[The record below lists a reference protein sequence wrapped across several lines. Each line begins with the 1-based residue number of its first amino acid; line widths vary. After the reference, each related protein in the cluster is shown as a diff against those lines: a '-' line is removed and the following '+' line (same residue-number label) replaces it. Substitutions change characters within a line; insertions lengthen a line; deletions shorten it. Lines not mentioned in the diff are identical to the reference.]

1 MKIIDNYRK
10 LPIGKYNEIV
20 KLCET
25 EMDEVDRKVRIV
37 GILTGL
43 TDDEVLALPL
53 TDFTECCAKAKFIDL
68 PCPETLIPSVS
79 KSYPVGGFNL
89 VPVTDM
95 RKVTTAQYI
104 DFLAFS
110 KDNSYFDDRNDI
122 RFSKLVYNVDQTTPV
137 SLKYYERSN
146 PTVSAENKLIPIMR
160 ISELYFIMAEYL
172 ASQGDM
178 AGAADCINEVR
189 LARSCTNMI
198 PADLTEADF
207 NNALDM
213 EIKRENIAEGQ
224 YFFYCKKIDAAT
236 INNNGVFVNMSGKY
250 TMNIPDSETSLN

>member
-43 TDDEVLALPL
+43 TDEEVLALPL

-104 DFLAFS
+104 DFLSFS
-110 KDNSYFDDRNDI
+110 KDKEHNIVEMLSCFLVPKGMDYNEGYDILDVHNAIKEEMSVAEVLAVLAFFFGSWTRSLHSTLSY
-122 RFSKLVYNVDQTTPV
+122 S
-137 SLKYYERSN
+137 ER
-146 PTVSAENKLIPIMR
+146 
-160 ISELYFIMAEYL
+160 MARRVKDKEKR
-172 ASQGDM
+172 QM
-178 AGAADCINEVR
+178 
-189 LARSCTNMI
+189 M
-198 PADLTEADF
+198 
-207 NNALDM
+207 M
-213 EIKRENIAEGQ
+213 ERIAELRS
-224 YFFYCKKIDAAT
+224 T
-236 INNNGVFVNMSGKY
+236 ISGGGS
-250 TMNIPDSETSLN
+250 PR

>member
-43 TDDEVLALPL
+43 TEDEVLALPL

-104 DFLAFS
+104 DFITFS
-110 KDNSYFDDRNDI
+110 KDKEHNIVEMLSCFLVPKGMDYNEGYDILDVHNAIKEEMSVAEVLAVLAFFFGSWTRSLHSTLSY
-122 RFSKLVYNVDQTTPV
+122 S
-137 SLKYYERSN
+137 ER
-146 PTVSAENKLIPIMR
+146 
-160 ISELYFIMAEYL
+160 MARRVKDKEKR
-172 ASQGDM
+172 QM
-178 AGAADCINEVR
+178 
-189 LARSCTNMI
+189 M
-198 PADLTEADF
+198 
-207 NNALDM
+207 M
-213 EIKRENIAEGQ
+213 ERIAELRS
-224 YFFYCKKIDAAT
+224 T
-236 INNNGVFVNMSGKY
+236 ISGGGS
-250 TMNIPDSETSLN
+250 PQ

>member
-25 EMDEVDRKVRIV
+25 EMDEVDRKVKIV

-43 TDDEVLALPL
+43 TDDEVLALPI

-110 KDNSYFDDRNDI
+110 KDKEHNIVEMLSCFLVPKGMDYNEGYDILDVHNAIKEEMSVAEVLALLAFFFGSWTHSINSTL
-122 RFSKLVYNVDQTTPV
+122 S
-137 SLKYYERSN
+137 SSER
-146 PTVSAENKLIPIMR
+146 
-160 ISELYFIMAEYL
+160 MARRVKDKGKR
-172 ASQGDM
+172 QM
-178 AGAADCINEVR
+178 
-189 LARSCTNMI
+189 M
-198 PADLTEADF
+198 
-207 NNALDM
+207 M
-213 EIKRENIAEGQ
+213 ERIAELRS
-224 YFFYCKKIDAAT
+224 T
-236 INNNGVFVNMSGKY
+236 ISGGGS
-250 TMNIPDSETSLN
+250 PR

>member
-25 EMDEVDRKVRIV
+25 EMDEVDRKVSIV
-37 GILTGL
+37 AILTGL
-43 TDDEVLALPL
+43 TEDEVLALPI

-104 DFLAFS
+104 DFITFS
-110 KDNSYFDDRNDI
+110 KDKEHNIVEMLSCFLVPKGMDYNEGYDILDVHNAIKEEMSVAEVLALLAFFFGSWTRSINSTLSY
-122 RFSKLVYNVDQTTPV
+122 S
-137 SLKYYERSN
+137 ER
-146 PTVSAENKLIPIMR
+146 
-160 ISELYFIMAEYL
+160 MARRVKDKEKR
-172 ASQGDM
+172 QM
-178 AGAADCINEVR
+178 
-189 LARSCTNMI
+189 M
-198 PADLTEADF
+198 
-207 NNALDM
+207 M
-213 EIKRENIAEGQ
+213 ERIAELRS
-224 YFFYCKKIDAAT
+224 T
-236 INNNGVFVNMSGKY
+236 ISGGGS
-250 TMNIPDSETSLN
+250 PR

>member
-25 EMDEVDRKVRIV
+25 EMDEVDRKVSIV
-37 GILTGL
+37 AILTGL
-43 TDDEVLALPL
+43 TEDEVLALPI

-104 DFLAFS
+104 DFITFS
-110 KDNSYFDDRNDI
+110 KDKEHNIVEMLSCFLVPKGMDYNEGYDILDVHNAIKEEMSVAEVLAVLAFFFGSWTRSLHSTLSYSERTA
-122 RFSKLVYNVDQTTPV
+122 RR
-137 SLKYYERSN
+137 LKDKEKRKMIMER
-146 PTVSAENKLIPIMR
+146 
-160 ISELYFIMAEYL
+160 
-172 ASQGDM
+172 
-178 AGAADCINEVR
+178 
-189 LARSCTNMI
+189 
-198 PADLTEADF
+198 
-207 NNALDM
+207 
-213 EIKRENIAEGQ
+213 IAELRS
-224 YFFYCKKIDAAT
+224 T
-236 INNNGVFVNMSGKY
+236 ISGGGS
-250 TMNIPDSETSLN
+250 PR

>member
-25 EMDEVDRKVRIV
+25 EMDEVDRKVKIV

-104 DFLAFS
+104 DFLSFS
-110 KDNSYFDDRNDI
+110 KDKEHNIVEMLSCFLVPKGMDYNEGYDI
-122 RFSKLVYNVDQTTPV
+122 LDVHNAIKEEMSVAEVLAVLAFFFGSWTRSIHSTL
-137 SLKYYERSN
+137 SSSERMARR
-146 PTVSAENKLIPIMR
+146 VKDKEKRQMIMER
-160 ISELYFIMAEYL
+160 
-172 ASQGDM
+172 
-178 AGAADCINEVR
+178 
-189 LARSCTNMI
+189 
-198 PADLTEADF
+198 
-207 NNALDM
+207 
-213 EIKRENIAEGQ
+213 IAELRS
-224 YFFYCKKIDAAT
+224 T
-236 INNNGVFVNMSGKY
+236 ISGVGS
-250 TMNIPDSETSLN
+250 PR

>member
-25 EMDEVDRKVRIV
+25 EMDEVDRKVKIV

-43 TDDEVLALPL
+43 TDDEVLALPI

-110 KDNSYFDDRNDI
+110 KDKEHNIVEMLSCFLVPKGMDYNEGYDILDVHNAIKEEMSVAEVLALLAFFFGSWTRSINSTL
-122 RFSKLVYNVDQTTPV
+122 S
-137 SLKYYERSN
+137 SSERMARR
-146 PTVSAENKLIPIMR
+146 VKDKGKRQMMMER
-160 ISELYFIMAEYL
+160 IEEL
-172 ASQGDM
+172 
-178 AGAADCINEVR
+178 
-189 LARSCTNMI
+189 RS
-198 PADLTEADF
+198 
-207 NNALDM
+207 
-213 EIKRENIAEGQ
+213 
-224 YFFYCKKIDAAT
+224 T
-236 INNNGVFVNMSGKY
+236 ISGVGS
-250 TMNIPDSETSLN
+250 PR

>member
-25 EMDEVDRKVRIV
+25 EMDEVDRKVSIV
-37 GILTGL
+37 AILTGL
-43 TDDEVLALPL
+43 TEDEVLALPL

-104 DFLAFS
+104 DFITFS
-110 KDNSYFDDRNDI
+110 KDKEHNIVEMLSCFLVPKGMDYNEGYDILDVHKAIKEEMSVAEVLALLAFFFGSWTRSINSTL
-122 RFSKLVYNVDQTTPV
+122 S
-137 SLKYYERSN
+137 SSER
-146 PTVSAENKLIPIMR
+146 
-160 ISELYFIMAEYL
+160 MARRVKDKGKR
-172 ASQGDM
+172 QM
-178 AGAADCINEVR
+178 
-189 LARSCTNMI
+189 M
-198 PADLTEADF
+198 
-207 NNALDM
+207 M
-213 EIKRENIAEGQ
+213 ERIAELRS
-224 YFFYCKKIDAAT
+224 T
-236 INNNGVFVNMSGKY
+236 ISGVGS
-250 TMNIPDSETSLN
+250 PR

>member
-25 EMDEVDRKVRIV
+25 EMDEVDRKVKIV

-104 DFLAFS
+104 DFITFS
-110 KDNSYFDDRNDI
+110 KDKEHNIVEMLSCFLVPKGMDYNEGYDILDVHNAIKEEMSVAEVLALLAFFFGSWTRSINSTL
-122 RFSKLVYNVDQTTPV
+122 S
-137 SLKYYERSN
+137 SSER
-146 PTVSAENKLIPIMR
+146 
-160 ISELYFIMAEYL
+160 MARRVKDKEKR
-172 ASQGDM
+172 QM
-178 AGAADCINEVR
+178 
-189 LARSCTNMI
+189 M
-198 PADLTEADF
+198 
-207 NNALDM
+207 M
-213 EIKRENIAEGQ
+213 ERIAELRS
-224 YFFYCKKIDAAT
+224 T
-236 INNNGVFVNMSGKY
+236 ISGGGS
-250 TMNIPDSETSLN
+250 PR

>member
-25 EMDEVDRKVRIV
+25 EMDEVDRKVKIV

-53 TDFTECCAKAKFIDL
+53 TDFTERCAKAKFIDL

-104 DFLAFS
+104 DFLSFS
-110 KDNSYFDDRNDI
+110 KDKEHNIVEMLSCFLVPKGMDYNEGYDI
-122 RFSKLVYNVDQTTPV
+122 LDVHNAIKEEMSVAEVLALLAFFFGSWTRSIHSTL
-137 SLKYYERSN
+137 SSSER
-146 PTVSAENKLIPIMR
+146 
-160 ISELYFIMAEYL
+160 MARRVKDKEKR
-172 ASQGDM
+172 QM
-178 AGAADCINEVR
+178 
-189 LARSCTNMI
+189 M
-198 PADLTEADF
+198 
-207 NNALDM
+207 M
-213 EIKRENIAEGQ
+213 ERIAELRS
-224 YFFYCKKIDAAT
+224 T
-236 INNNGVFVNMSGKY
+236 ISGGGS
-250 TMNIPDSETSLN
+250 PQ

>member
-25 EMDEVDRKVRIV
+25 EMDEVDRKVSIV
-37 GILTGL
+37 AILTGL
-43 TDDEVLALPL
+43 TEDEVLALPI

-104 DFLAFS
+104 DFITFS
-110 KDNSYFDDRNDI
+110 KDKEHNIVEMLSCFLVPKGMDYNEGYDILDVHNAIKEEMSVAEVLALLAFFFGSWTRSLHSTLSYSERTA
-122 RFSKLVYNVDQTTPV
+122 RKLKD
-137 SLKYYERSN
+137 KGKRKMMMER
-146 PTVSAENKLIPIMR
+146 
-160 ISELYFIMAEYL
+160 
-172 ASQGDM
+172 
-178 AGAADCINEVR
+178 
-189 LARSCTNMI
+189 
-198 PADLTEADF
+198 
-207 NNALDM
+207 
-213 EIKRENIAEGQ
+213 IAELRS
-224 YFFYCKKIDAAT
+224 T
-236 INNNGVFVNMSGKY
+236 ISGGGS
-250 TMNIPDSETSLN
+250 PR

>member
-25 EMDEVDRKVRIV
+25 EMDEVDRKVKIV

-79 KSYPVGGFNL
+79 KSYPVGEFNL

-104 DFLAFS
+104 DFLSFS
-110 KDNSYFDDRNDI
+110 KDKEHNIVEMLSCFLVPKGMDYNEGYDI
-122 RFSKLVYNVDQTTPV
+122 LDVHTAIKEEMSVAEVLALLAFFFGSWTRSIHSTL
-137 SLKYYERSN
+137 SSSER
-146 PTVSAENKLIPIMR
+146 
-160 ISELYFIMAEYL
+160 MARRVKDKEKR
-172 ASQGDM
+172 QM
-178 AGAADCINEVR
+178 
-189 LARSCTNMI
+189 M
-198 PADLTEADF
+198 
-207 NNALDM
+207 M
-213 EIKRENIAEGQ
+213 ERIAELRS
-224 YFFYCKKIDAAT
+224 T
-236 INNNGVFVNMSGKY
+236 ISGGGS
-250 TMNIPDSETSLN
+250 PR

>member
-104 DFLAFS
+104 DFLSFWI
-110 KDNSYFDDRNDI
+110 I
-122 RFSKLVYNVDQTTPV
+122 RAIIIINILIIIFIIN
-137 SLKYYERSN
+137 
-146 PTVSAENKLIPIMR
+146 IPIIIIII
-160 ISELYFIMAEYL
+160 ISFIIYIIF
-172 ASQGDM
+172 S
-178 AGAADCINEVR
+178 III
-189 LARSCTNMI
+189 TFI
-198 PADLTEADF
+198 HT
-207 NNALDM
+207 
-213 EIKRENIAEGQ
+213 
-224 YFFYCKKIDAAT
+224 KIFL
-236 INNNGVFVNMSGKY
+236 IFW
-250 TMNIPDSETSLN
+250 L

>member
-25 EMDEVDRKVRIV
+25 EMDEVDRKVKIV

-43 TDDEVLALPL
+43 TDDEVLALPI

-104 DFLAFS
+104 DFITFS
-110 KDNSYFDDRNDI
+110 KDKEHNIVEMLSCFLVPKGMDYNEGYDILDVHNAIKEEMSVAEVLALLAFFFGSWTRSINSTL
-122 RFSKLVYNVDQTTPV
+122 S
-137 SLKYYERSN
+137 SSER
-146 PTVSAENKLIPIMR
+146 
-160 ISELYFIMAEYL
+160 MARRVKDKGKR
-172 ASQGDM
+172 QM
-178 AGAADCINEVR
+178 
-189 LARSCTNMI
+189 M
-198 PADLTEADF
+198 
-207 NNALDM
+207 M
-213 EIKRENIAEGQ
+213 ERIAELRS
-224 YFFYCKKIDAAT
+224 T
-236 INNNGVFVNMSGKY
+236 ISGGGS
-250 TMNIPDSETSLN
+250 PR

>member
-25 EMDEVDRKVRIV
+25 EMDEVDRKVSIV
-37 GILTGL
+37 AILTGL
-43 TDDEVLALPL
+43 TEDEVLALPI

-104 DFLAFS
+104 DFITFS
-110 KDNSYFDDRNDI
+110 KDKEHNIVEMLSCFLVPKGMDYNEGYDILDVHNAIKEEMSVAEVIALLAFFFGSWTRSINSTL
-122 RFSKLVYNVDQTTPV
+122 S
-137 SLKYYERSN
+137 SSER
-146 PTVSAENKLIPIMR
+146 
-160 ISELYFIMAEYL
+160 MARRVKDKGKR
-172 ASQGDM
+172 QM
-178 AGAADCINEVR
+178 
-189 LARSCTNMI
+189 M
-198 PADLTEADF
+198 
-207 NNALDM
+207 M
-213 EIKRENIAEGQ
+213 ERIAELRS
-224 YFFYCKKIDAAT
+224 T
-236 INNNGVFVNMSGKY
+236 ISGGGS
-250 TMNIPDSETSLN
+250 PR

>member
-25 EMDEVDRKVRIV
+25 EMDEVDRKVSIV
-37 GILTGL
+37 AILTGL
-43 TDDEVLALPL
+43 TEDEVLALPI

-104 DFLAFS
+104 DFLSFS
-110 KDNSYFDDRNDI
+110 KDKEHNIVEMLSCFLVPKGMDYNEGYDI
-122 RFSKLVYNVDQTTPV
+122 LDVHNAIKEEMSVAEVLALLAFFFGSWTRSIHSTL
-137 SLKYYERSN
+137 SSSER
-146 PTVSAENKLIPIMR
+146 
-160 ISELYFIMAEYL
+160 MARRVKDKGKR
-172 ASQGDM
+172 QM
-178 AGAADCINEVR
+178 
-189 LARSCTNMI
+189 M
-198 PADLTEADF
+198 
-207 NNALDM
+207 M
-213 EIKRENIAEGQ
+213 ERIAELRS
-224 YFFYCKKIDAAT
+224 T
-236 INNNGVFVNMSGKY
+236 ISGGGS
-250 TMNIPDSETSLN
+250 PR